1 MQQATIEQMITK
13 KQKQLII
20 VGKECIVDV
29 VDGKDKYPEVV
40 KKLWSYYNRGI
51 K

>member
-13 KQKQLII
+13 KQNRLII
-20 VGKECIVDV
+20 VGKECI